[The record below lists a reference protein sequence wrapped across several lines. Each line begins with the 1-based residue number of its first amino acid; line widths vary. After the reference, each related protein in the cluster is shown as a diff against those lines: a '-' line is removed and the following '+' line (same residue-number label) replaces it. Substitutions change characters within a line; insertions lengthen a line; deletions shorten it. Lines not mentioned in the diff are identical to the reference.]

1 MGRCDIASLSLITC
15 TLLCLVKHIIP
26 LLHEPTYFTWSC
38 ETLFHHQ
45 RILKM
50 LQNSLTQTSRTCYL
64 WDHPQVIKSGQLHLA
79 WNYAQN
85 PEDHQCFINML
96 QVSPGVFQVLL
107 NLIEEHSI
115 FQNNSNNSQR
125 PVEVQLATTLYR
137 MGRYGNG
144 ASLEDVA

>member
-1 MGRCDIASLSLITC
+1 MVLRDLISPSEDIEDATKQLDTDL
-15 TLLCLVKHIIP
+15 
-26 LLHEPTYFTWSC
+26 
-38 ETLFHHQ
+38 Q
-45 RILKM
+45 ILQGIK
-50 LQNSLTQTSRTCYL
+50 RPHYL
-64 WDHPQVIKSGQLHLA
+64 WGHPQVIKSGQLHLA

-85 PEDHQCFINML
+85 PEDHQRFINML

-125 PVEVQLATTLYR
+125 PVEAQLATTLYH